1 MEADAV
7 LKITMG
13 HGQQLEPWDWDLRT
27 HRDIQGLLLIEPE
40 IEVSLLLKEGLPN
53 DKVSPFPTRNAV
65 PAEREGGVP
74 VD

>member
-1 MEADAV
+1 MAY
-7 LKITMG
+7 
-13 HGQQLEPWDWDLRT
+13 DLMAGDTIDEIRT
-27 HRDIQGLLLIEPE
+27 YRDIQGLLLIEPE
-40 IEVSLLLKEGLPN
+40 IEVSFLLKEGLPN

>member
-7 LKITMG
+7 LKITVG

-40 IEVSLLLKEGLPN
+40 IEVSFLLKEGLPN
-53 DKVSPFPTRNAV
+53 DKVSPFQPEMPSPQNAKG
-65 PAEREGGVP
+65 ASR
-74 VD
+74 

>member
-7 LKITMG
+7 LKITVG

-40 IEVSLLLKEGLPN
+40 IEVSFLLKEGLPMI
-53 DKVSPFPTRNAV
+53 R
-65 PAEREGGVP
+65 
-74 VD
+74 